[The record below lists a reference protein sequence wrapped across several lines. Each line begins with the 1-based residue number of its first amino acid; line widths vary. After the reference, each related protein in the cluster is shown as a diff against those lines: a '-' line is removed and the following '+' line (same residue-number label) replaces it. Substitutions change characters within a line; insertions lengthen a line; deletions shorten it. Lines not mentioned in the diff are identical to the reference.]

1 MRISDWSS
9 DVCSSDLGKNE
20 IPAGSGNE
28 PLRCERRRWQ
38 NICETHGTLPHGPKK
53 SAGLLSAGLSSNSR
67 SCSFVRQMGQPSHC
81 PTVAPTDLL
90 SSRRESLSEMPLNAL
105 IMGCGSGR
113 MASSA
118 ERRVGKD
125 VVGVVRFLVVV
136 AY

>member
-67 SCSFVRQMGQPSHC
+67 SCSFVRQMGQPSHW

-90 SSRRESLSEMPLNAL
+90 PSRRESLSEMPLRSEEHTSEL
-105 IMGCGSGR
+105 QSIMRISYAVFCW
-113 MASSA
+113 
-118 ERRVGKD
+118 
-125 VVGVVRFLVVV
+125 
-136 AY
+136 